1 MKRLKQL
8 SLTTWQAF
16 TRHVSP
22 AALATILAA
31 LVVGFLLFVPPLRG
45 LADNGTFPQILA
57 NNGLYRLSG
66 YQTTTYVNPQ
76 FGIMQYFNELRGTSF
91 TAQTLFIQVAILLN
105 RVVYSQTVFDVRFLG
120 LTYAVP
126 YLGGIYLLT
135 RAMTQPYRR
144 IRSYFLAVIIVF
156 VFADASFVLSFN
168 SFYAT
173 PVMVIGMLYVVATI
187 LIVARQRTTSWRLV
201 IGFFVGVALLVTA
214 TPQNGP
220 LVLCFLIASGGFFFV
235 VTRGPRWLWLLTG
248 ILVVLALGGLSY
260 TSLSREQRAV
270 NRYQSFTHG
279 VLTQDTDASQAI
291 AHSGISRQYGL
302 MKGEDYYPTAFT
314 AKRPNSRSVHQ
325 QLLQRY
331 TVGWVSRYYIQ
342 HPRQFMTLLNLA
354 ASDMMMTQN
363 KSVGDYQKV
372 AGKAPG
378 AQVTIFTGFS
388 AIAGSFFPRR
398 FAFNLLLVVALLMVF
413 AVGFYNDLR
422 VQRVASVVRFFLV
435 CGLLLIFISVPVM
448 AIIDGGTT
456 ELAQRLLMVPL
467 SIDMVLLIFLA
478 DMLNHRLWHT
488 DDAET
493 GV

>member
-168 SFYAT
+168 GSLST
-173 PVMVIGMLYVVATI
+173 
-187 LIVARQRTTSWRLV
+187 
-201 IGFFVGVALLVTA
+201 GVDGGNFGGSIHLRI
-214 TPQNGP
+214 GP
-220 LVLCFLIASGGFFFV
+220 LFC
-235 VTRGPRWLWLLTG
+235 
-248 ILVVLALGGLSY
+248 
-260 TSLSREQRAV
+260 
-270 NRYQSFTHG
+270 
-279 VLTQDTDASQAI
+279 
-291 AHSGISRQYGL
+291 
-302 MKGEDYYPTAFT
+302 
-314 AKRPNSRSVHQ
+314 
-325 QLLQRY
+325 
-331 TVGWVSRYYIQ
+331 
-342 HPRQFMTLLNLA
+342 TL
-354 ASDMMMTQN
+354 
-363 KSVGDYQKV
+363 
-372 AGKAPG
+372 
-378 AQVTIFTGFS
+378 
-388 AIAGSFFPRR
+388 
-398 FAFNLLLVVALLMVF
+398 
-413 AVGFYNDLR
+413 
-422 VQRVASVVRFFLV
+422 
-435 CGLLLIFISVPVM
+435 
-448 AIIDGGTT
+448 
-456 ELAQRLLMVPL
+456 
-467 SIDMVLLIFLA
+467 
-478 DMLNHRLWHT
+478 MLNSICIL
-488 DDAET
+488 
-493 GV
+493 